1 MIDELQAH
9 RQAFRE
15 EANELLAE
23 LETSLLEWEDC
34 PEDQGL
40 LGRIFRAMHTIK
52 GGGAMFGFEAVAGFT
67 HEVESALDQAR
78 SGKITCS
85 PRLID
90 LTLRARDHIRS
101 LLDEAFG
108 GAPADLEVTCQLKSC
123 FQALLQPAPE
133 PAALPAGPPPSA
145 GQERTYRIEF
155 RPRPGLFANGADPL
169 LLLDEVRALGQC
181 AVIAHLEDIPA
192 LEEYASEACYT
203 HWDLVLTTDQ
213 DENVIRDVFIFVE
226 DECDLRVEVIDQVDL
241 SNGEAEYKR
250 LGEILLEKGDISSDG
265 LQEALREQRRLGEL
279 LVAKGEVA
287 PGRVDAALR
296 EQQQVRQA
304 RQKRQA
310 ASEFSSI
317 RVPSQRLDILADL
330 VGEMVSVQARLTSA
344 ASVRADAELTT
355 IAEQVERL
363 TSELRH
369 NTMIIRMLP
378 IGTLFNKFKRLVRD
392 LSRDLGKEVEMVTV
406 GEETELDK
414 TVIERLGDPLVHL
427 IRNSVDHGI
436 EPPAARLA
444 AGKPAAGVVTVTAV
458 HSGAYVLIQ
467 IHDDGAGLDPE
478 AIRAKAIEKGLIEA
492 NSELSRKQILDLIFE
507 PGFST
512 AKAVTDVSG
521 RGVGMDVVRSNIRS
535 LKGEVDIDSVKGQG
549 ATITLKLPLTLAIID
564 GLLVSVAGDFFVIPL
579 SHIEECVELT
589 RQDLRDSHGRH
600 TVTVRGELVPYVK
613 LRRRFKLP
621 DQPPDIEQVVITKLE
636 NARLG
641 LVVDRVIGNHQTV
654 IKSLGPMF
662 KHIDVISG
670 ATILGDGTLAL
681 IVDLNALC
689 NELGLQ
695 ERERELGLGR

>member
-52 GGGAMFGFEAVAGFT
+52 GSGAMFGFEAVAEFT
-67 HEVESALDQAR
+67 HQVESALDQAR
-78 SGKITCS
+78 AGKLACS

-101 LLDEAFG
+101 LLDESFG
-108 GAPADLEVTCQLKSC
+108 GAPADPEVTCQLKGC
-123 FQALLQPAPE
+123 FQVLLEPPPE
-133 PAALPAGPPPSA
+133 PQPAALPAGPPPGA

-155 RPRPGLFANGADPL
+155 RPRPGLFANGTDPL
-169 LLLDEVRALGQC
+169 LLLDELRAMGQC
-181 AVIAHLEDIPA
+181 AVIAHLEDIPP
-192 LEEYASEACYT
+192 LEEYASETCYT
-203 HWDLVLTTDQ
+203 HWDLILTTDQ
-213 DENVIRDVFIFVE
+213 DQNAIRDVFIFVE
-226 DECDLRVEVIDQVDL
+226 DECDLRVELVDQAGPA
-241 SNGEAEYKR
+241 NGESEYKR
-250 LGEILLEKGDISSDG
+250 LGEILLEKGDISTQG

-287 PGRVDAALR
+287 PGRVDAALQ

-317 RVPSQRLDILADL
+317 RVPAQRLDILADL

-344 ASVRADAELTT
+344 ASARSDAELTT

-363 TSELRH
+363 TTELRH

-436 EPPAARLA
+436 ESPAARLA
-444 AGKPAAGVVTVTAV
+444 AGKPATGVVTVTAV

-492 NSELSRKQILDLIFE
+492 NSELGRKQIFDLIFE

-535 LKGEVDIDSVKGQG
+535 LKGEVDLDSVKGQG
-549 ATITLKLPLTLAIID
+549 TTITLKLPLTLAIID

-589 RQDLRDSHGRH
+589 RQDLRESHGRH

-613 LRRRFKLP
+613 LRQRFKLP
-621 DQPPDIEQVVITKLE
+621 DQPPDIEQVVITKLD
-636 NARLG
+636 NTRLG

-695 ERERELGLGR
+695 ERELGPGR

>member
-1 MIDELQAH
+1 MTDELQAH

-23 LETSLLEWEDC
+23 LETSLLEWEDS

-52 GGGAMFGFEAVAGFT
+52 GSGAMFGFEAVAEFT

-78 SGKITCS
+78 SGSIACS
-85 PRLID
+85 PQLID
-90 LTLRARDHIRS
+90 LTLRARDHIRALMDESFGGPSVDRQITVMLKTAFQS
-101 LLDEAFG
+101 LLRQQPREEPSTPQAA
-108 GAPADLEVTCQLKSC
+108 APAASGKEK
-123 FQALLQPAPE
+123 
-133 PAALPAGPPPSA
+133 
-145 GQERTYRIEF
+145 TYRIAF
-155 RPRPGLFANGADPL
+155 CPQQSIFANGTDPL
-169 LLLDEVRALGQC
+169 LLLDELRAMGQC
-181 AVIAHLEDIPA
+181 AVIAHVQDIPSLEDF
-192 LEEYASEACYT
+192 ASEACYT
-203 HWDLVLTTDQ
+203 HWDIILTTNRDPN
-213 DENVIRDVFIFVE
+213 EIRDVFIFVE
-226 DECDLRVEVIDQVDL
+226 DDCHLQVEIIDEDGL
-241 SNGEAEYKR
+241 PNDETEYKR
-250 LGEILLEKGDISSDG
+250 LGEILLEKGDISTEK
-265 LQEALREQRRLGEL
+265 LQEVLRGQRRLGEL
-279 LVAKGEVA
+279 LVEKGDVA
-287 PGRVDAALR
+287 SDRVNAALQ

-310 ASEFSSI
+310 ATEFSSI
-317 RVPSQRLDILADL
+317 RVPAQRLDILADL

-344 ASVRADAELTT
+344 AAARADAEMAT

-363 TSELRH
+363 TTELRH

-406 GEETELDK
+406 GADTELDK

-436 EPPAARLA
+436 EAPALRQA
-444 AGKPAAGVVTVTAV
+444 AGKPAVGVVTVTAV

-467 IHDDGAGLDPE
+467 IQDDGAGLDPE
-478 AIRAKAIEKGLIEA
+478 VIRAKAVEKGLIEA
-492 NSELSRKQILDLIFE
+492 GADLSRKQIFDLIFE

-535 LKGEVDIDSVKGQG
+535 LKGEVDIDSVKGRG
-549 ATITLKLPLTLAIID
+549 TTITLKLPLTLAIID

-600 TVTVRGELVPYVK
+600 TVTVRGELVPYVQ
-613 LRRRFKLP
+613 LRERFKAHG
-621 DQPPDIEQVVITKLE
+621 QPMDIEQVVIIKVGKS
-636 NARLG
+636 RLG

-681 IVDLNALC
+681 IVDINALC

-695 ERERELGLGR
+695 EREIRVER